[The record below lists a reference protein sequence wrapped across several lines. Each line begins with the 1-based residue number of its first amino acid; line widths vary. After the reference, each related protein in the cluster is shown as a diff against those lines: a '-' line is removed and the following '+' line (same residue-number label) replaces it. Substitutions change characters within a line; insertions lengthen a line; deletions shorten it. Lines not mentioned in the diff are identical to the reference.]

1 MARRRRAE
9 RRELVPDPRYNN
21 DLVAY
26 MINCVMERG
35 KKSVAAQIVYGAL
48 EDVREQIKD
57 QDPIHVFTSA
67 DENVSP

>member
-9 RRELVPDPRYNN
+9 RRELVPDPRFNN

-35 KKSVAAQIVYGAL
+35 KKSVAAQIVYGAI
-48 EDVREQIKD
+48 EDIR
-57 QDPIHVFTSA
+57 A
-67 DENVSP
+67 VSYTQLTLPTIYSV